1 MKRKLPYILLLLEF
15 AAVLSV
21 ELLTRELPQW
31 FSSLLAFP
39 IEQTGMALRALS
51 LAGRWGNALSLALW
65 ALLSLL
71 PLLPLLRSGVR
82 GRGAESAAL
91 AALSAVLCP
100 ALYLMVNPHRLYDL
114 FPAAGEEALPV
125 LKALPGTAV
134 WSVVVL
140 WGVLRLL
147 RLFQSGDLPRLLGYL
162 RSLLWGPVSY
172 THLRAHETR

>member
-82 GRGAESAAL
+82 GRGA
-91 AALSAVLCP
+91 
-100 ALYLMVNPHRLYDL
+100 
-114 FPAAGEEALPV
+114 
-125 LKALPGTAV
+125 
-134 WSVVVL
+134 
-140 WGVLRLL
+140 
-147 RLFQSGDLPRLLGYL
+147 
-162 RSLLWGPVSY
+162 
-172 THLRAHETR
+172 